1 MAILNLEDQTGSTQV
16 ILFPDVFNNYS
27 PLLKGDEPLL
37 ISGIAEVDDN
47 SSKIIAQEVVFL
59 ESMRQKSIMT
69 IELGLSEETASRDK
83 LEDIRDILFRY
94 PGECSVLFRVDIGN
108 GEEIII
114 SAHDHYKVLPCDEM
128 IGDIEEI
135 TGKKIVCRYK

>member
-1 MAILNLEDQTGSTQV
+1 MAILNLEDQTASTQV

-37 ISGIAEVDDN
+37 ISGTAEVDNN
-47 SSKIIAQEVVFL
+47 SSKIIAQEVIFL

-69 IELGLSEETASRDK
+69 IELGLNEETASRDK

-108 GEEIII
+108 GKEIII
-114 SAHDHYKVLPCDEM
+114 SAHDHYKVLPCNEM
-128 IGDIEEI
+128 IGEIEEV
-135 TGKKIVCRYK
+135 TGRKTVCRYE